1 MTVFEYSFIV
11 PDDAEGKVWK
21 VLWDYQIGLVRVT
34 PFFKALG
41 YSKVCSNKPLLLS
54 RSNSFHR
61 PLLPRP

>member
-41 YSKVCSNKPLLLS
+41 YSKVCSRKILLS
-54 RSNSFHR
+54 QST
-61 PLLPRP
+61 

>member
-1 MTVFEYSFIV
+1 MTVFEYSFIM

-41 YSKVCSNKPLLLS
+41 YSKLCSHEIMLFS
-54 RSNSFHR
+54 
-61 PLLPRP
+61 